1 MQISKREFK
10 KYCHPRLTVKELLMI
25 HRVDIS
31 EIKIDK
37 KRLCKFLSGKGRIT
51 QDMAKEFGRVFSGGS
66 QFFINLQKNYDEK
79 IRSNKFI
86 QDRKGERKW
95 KRKKKR

>member
-1 MQISKREFK
+1 MQISISKREFK
-10 KYCHPRLTVKELLMI
+10 KHCHPRLTVKELLMI
-25 HRVDIS
+25 HRVDMS

-51 QDMAKEFGRVFSGGS
+51 QDMAKEFGRVFSCGS

-86 QDRKGERKW
+86 QETKESR
-95 KRKKKR
+95 